1 MSYSRPHPQASKQFP
16 GFGAIVLG
24 FTIIPSIV
32 VYNTM
37 NTNTIIITTV
47 INIDS
52 NDINFILDDDFLL
65 NLYMNFKY
73 CIFNKT
79 NLVKIMIKCL
89 PFLERDHLS
98 KCTLKMFFTRK
109 WMIDKCGEF
118 NNELRS
124 LGVVLVGV
132 CELWAGQSIE
142 NHIKAWVWFQTESEN
157 QKIFFQTANCFSTPT
172 QPLFKQNLIILS
184 NYFVKSLHPWEFIK
198 GI

>member
-1 MSYSRPHPQASKQFP
+1 MFLNLRSSLLSWRPSKWGFAEEMSYSRPHPQASKQFP

-24 FTIIPSIV
+24 VTIIPSIV

-98 KCTLKMFFTRK
+98 KCTLKMFFTRISGRK
-109 WMIDKCGEF
+109 
-118 NNELRS
+118 
-124 LGVVLVGV
+124 
-132 CELWAGQSIE
+132 
-142 NHIKAWVWFQTESEN
+142 
-157 QKIFFQTANCFSTPT
+157 
-172 QPLFKQNLIILS
+172 
-184 NYFVKSLHPWEFIK
+184 
-198 GI
+198 